1 MTMEPNIAAQRHP
14 GPVDISLCLLNL
26 PVVLHWEHITTG
38 IGNVLQLVHY
48 VNLMQDTQIPNGEPH
63 TLRRRLTGFWIS
75 GVSLGLHN
83 HVQVLHDGIGG
94 LLCLSNFILQLSAL
108 PFPCR

>member
-48 VNLMQDTQIPNGEPH
+48 VNMMQDTQIPNVEPH

-75 GVSLGLHN
+75 GVSLGLHK

-94 LLCLSNFILQLSAL
+94 LLCLSRFIFQISAL

>member
-1 MTMEPNIAAQRHP
+1 MTMEPNIATQRHP

-48 VNLMQDTQIPNGEPH
+48 VNLMQDTQIPNLEPH
-63 TLRRRLTGFWIS
+63 ALRRRLTGFWIS
-75 GVSLGLHN
+75 GVSLGLLN
-83 HVQVLHDGIGG
+83 HVLFHVGEGH
-94 LLCLSNFILQLSAL
+94 
-108 PFPCR
+108 